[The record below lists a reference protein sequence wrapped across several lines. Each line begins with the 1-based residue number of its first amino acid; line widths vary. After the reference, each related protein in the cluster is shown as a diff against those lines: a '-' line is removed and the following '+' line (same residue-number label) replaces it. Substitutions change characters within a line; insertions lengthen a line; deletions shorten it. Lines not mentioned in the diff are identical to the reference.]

1 MGWLREAKETRVL
14 GKVER
19 QENFYQVQRE
29 RDIYTVCKRTGGL
42 VSGGAVVRANE
53 GVAEE
58 SQWKT

>member
-1 MGWLREAKETRVL
+1 M
-14 GKVER
+14 VER
-19 QENFYQVQRE
+19 SKRDKSARE
-29 RDIYTVCKRTGGL
+29 SGKARKILSSTKREGIYTVCKRTRGL